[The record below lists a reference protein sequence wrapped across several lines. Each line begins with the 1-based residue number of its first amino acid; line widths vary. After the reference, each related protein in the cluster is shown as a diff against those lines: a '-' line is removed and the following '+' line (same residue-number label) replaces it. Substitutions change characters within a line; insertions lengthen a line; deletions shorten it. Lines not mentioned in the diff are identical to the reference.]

1 MNPYSYPRAGTT
13 FHLTLKNT
21 TRNYWQYR
29 FDFTSAFLT
38 SGPESC
44 TVRGEYFQP
53 RRANKAPLA
62 ILLHGMGDH
71 SVIPCR
77 LLAKALVR
85 EGIACLVPYLLIHS
99 SRLPEA
105 WRTGFP
111 ILSAEQWFQIYQTSV
126 IEVRQVI
133 DCVSRREEIDQ
144 GSIAVLGISL
154 GGFISAIAMGID
166 ERIKAGVFIVAGG
179 NGEKINQKSRL
190 SSIKIGY
197 RRTEAEYQSIQQSYW
212 QYLSEVAEKGWENT
226 EPPRIGFLTDPMTF
240 AHRLRQ
246 RPILM
251 INARWDEAVP
261 REAVLDFWQE
271 AGKPAIA
278 WFLATHA
285 TLWLWY
291 PLVRQK
297 VVNFLTET
305 FERPALPPRD
315 NGSR

>member
-1 MNPYSYPRAGTT
+1 MNAYSYPGAGTT
-13 FHLTLKNT
+13 LSLTLKNT
-21 TRNYWQYR
+21 ARSYWQYR
-29 FDFTSAFLT
+29 FDFNSASPST
-38 SGPESC
+38 WPESR
-44 TVRGEYFQP
+44 TIAGEYFQP
-53 RRANKAPLA
+53 RRTDRAPLV

-71 SVIPCR
+71 SLIPCR
-77 LLAKALVR
+77 LLARALVR
-85 EGIACLVPYLLIHS
+85 DGIACLVPHLLLHS
-99 SRLPEA
+99 SRLPAA

-111 ILSAEQWFQIYQTSV
+111 VLSAEQWFQIYRGTV
-126 IEVRQVI
+126 IEVRQAV
-133 DCVSRREEIDQ
+133 DWASRRQEIDQ
-144 GSIAVLGISL
+144 DHVGVLGISF

-166 ERIKAGVFIVAGG
+166 ERIKAGVFIVTGG

-190 SSIKIGY
+190 SRVMKAY
-197 RRTEAEYQSIQQSYW
+197 RRTEAEYQSIQELYW

-246 RPILM
+246 RPVLM

-271 AGKPAIA
+271 AGRPAIA
-278 WFLATHA
+278 WFPSTHA

-297 VVNFLTET
+297 VANFLMKT
-305 FERPALPPRD
+305 FKPPAPSLA
-315 NGSR
+315 G